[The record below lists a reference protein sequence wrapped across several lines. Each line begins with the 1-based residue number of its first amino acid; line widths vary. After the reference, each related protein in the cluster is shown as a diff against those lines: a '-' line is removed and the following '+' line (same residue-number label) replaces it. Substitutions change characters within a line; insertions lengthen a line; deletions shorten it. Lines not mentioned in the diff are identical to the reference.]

1 MPQKIIDEL
10 NTEGRQESARE
21 KAGRKGADRYSRQK
35 ETRYTEAL
43 KSENTA
49 LGKSDGKPKK
59 QRVAPT
65 FAGFLILK
73 ARVFNSGFH
82 MGKCLTCE
90 RNTKKCQVM
99 SIPSCFMAPTEN

>member
-49 LGKSDGKPKK
+49 LGK
-59 QRVAPT
+59 RVTESPRSSAWHLRLRAP
-65 FAGFLILK
+65 
-73 ARVFNSGFH
+73 
-82 MGKCLTCE
+82 
-90 RNTKKCQVM
+90 
-99 SIPSCFMAPTEN
+99 